1 MKLTSTILF
10 ASTIS
15 AAPLTMTAPTRRVSQ
30 ELEFATTTIT
40 TTTTAPVPELAAEV
54 SIGVEAAPIDLA
66 KVDLGADDA
75 DFEEYM
81 QFLEDLPEVEW
92 EAIFDSLTSAIEERL
107 GLDIN
112 ELEKL
117 SDDEFDSLLKTM

>member
-30 ELEFATTTIT
+30 ELEIFT
-40 TTTTAPVPELAAEV
+40 TTTTAPVPELAAEM